1 MNSATSKR
9 RACPRGPRA
18 PATLAVI
25 LLSSAIPV
33 SNAAPAPELH
43 LVIKDQAFKPTTLT
57 ISAGQTVKIVI
68 KNEDALPAE
77 FESSDINREKVI
89 PGGTEIPIFI
99 GPLTAGTFHF
109 INDFHPESKGTLI
122 VKPAKQ

>member
-1 MNSATSKR
+1 
-9 RACPRGPRA
+9 
-18 PATLAVI
+18 VI